1 MVDQRLPPACRI
13 RRMADFERAYRRR
26 CTAADGLLL
35 IFGCPNELPHPR
47 LGLSV
52 SRKVGGAVKRNR
64 WKRLVREAF
73 RLGRSLLPAGID
85 LVVIPRGAAE
95 PELTAVR
102 ESLLRLAERL
112 ERKLQQAPREQ
123 PSSEPSC

>member
-13 RRMADFERAYRRR
+13 RRRADFERAYRGR

-35 IFGCPNELPHPR
+35 VFGCPNGLTHAR

-52 SRKVGGAVKRNR
+52 SRKVSGAVKRNR

-73 RLGRSLLPAGID
+73 RLDRPLLPSGID
-85 LVVIPRGAAE
+85 LVVIPRGPAE
-95 PELTAVR
+95 PESSAVR
-102 ESLLRLAERL
+102 ESLLRLAEQL
-112 ERKLQQAPREQ
+112 ARKLE
-123 PSSEPSC
+123 